1 MLIKFMIRHLHS
13 SVLHNHWTELSI
25 GLYQTLFPRSG
36 DVIHPQLWESGS
48 GYETSLEGR
57 CQLLVTRTRRS
68 RAPRS
73 ATAERAKKNTSKVEG
88 NDLCK
93 ISYVATSRRLR
104 SHVIIIGH
112 CPYMACPCRAYRIYH
127 FVIVRFEFYIER
139 PH

>member
-1 MLIKFMIRHLHS
+1 MCFERKRARALHGATPILIFNNWPHQL
-13 SVLHNHWTELSI
+13 WTECAGPEL
-25 GLYQTLFPRSG
+25 GG
-36 DVIHPQLWESGS
+36 
-48 GYETSLEGR
+48 LEGR

-73 ATAERAKKNTSKVEG
+73 ATAEGAKKNTSKVEG

-93 ISYVATSRRLR
+93 VSYVATSRRLR

-127 FVIVRFEFYIER
+127 YVIVRFEFLAYIER